1 MKDFAIPSVGK
12 DVVLIK
18 NNKVIAKGRSRSSMG
33 YVIGIELQEGP
44 LYDELCKAK
53 IVSETTIPVKYI
65 NPRFSQVTG
74 EYIHSGFNDGE
85 EIDGLMEDVMV
96 VDLFN
101 LVWGMV
107 PDSFS
112 SMLEYR
118 WRQKESLGYQLNEFP
133 MTPYFIQQFYLEKEQ
148 LENTDA

>member
-1 MKDFAIPSVGK
+1 M
-12 DVVLIK
+12 
-18 NNKVIAKGRSRSSMG
+18 
-33 YVIGIELQEGP
+33 
-44 LYDELCKAK
+44 
-53 IVSETTIPVKYI
+53 
-65 NPRFSQVTG
+65 TG

-112 SMLEYR
+112 SMPEYH